1 MSATA
6 SQQLAQVL
14 AEIGRRDVEHADAMA
29 RLRAEAVRLHTQA
42 SAEALQAERD
52 KVVHFDREEARMLR
66 ALAEYCA
73 RGYMGPHAKTLEM
86 IRTKVPR

>member
-1 MSATA
+1 MSKTEPLKTA
-6 SQQLAQVL
+6 KQV
-14 AEIGRRDVEHADAMA
+14 IQRIKTI
-29 RLRAEAVRLHTQA
+29 AVK
-42 SAEALQAERD
+42 E
-52 KVVHFDREEARMLR
+52 VGGVHFDREEARMLR